1 MGSPPLCFMGGLS
14 MMENVSTGLF
24 CLSMVFALLGGI
36 YGLVRLST
44 WAIRSLGGED
54 KNSGE

>member
-1 MGSPPLCFMGGLS
+1 MD
-14 MMENVSTGLF
+14 MMESVFTGLF
-24 CLSMVFALLGGI
+24 CLSMVFGLLGGI

-44 WAIRSLGGED
+44 WIIRSLAGED